1 MTSPT
6 EEAARLDAIVRNAL
20 AQHGH
25 LGVDVS
31 SLAADDDLYVVG
43 LTSHATINVMIAV
56 EDATG
61 AQFPEYLLRRATFV
75 SIDAIARAAA
85 ESARIG

>member
-6 EEAARLDAIVRNAL
+6 DEAGRLEEIVRDAL
-20 AQHGH
+20 SKHGH
-25 LGVDVS
+25 LGVNVG

-61 AQFPEYLLRRATFV
+61 VQFPEYLLRRATFV
-75 SIDAIARAAA
+75 SISAIAHAAA
-85 ESARIG
+85 ESARKS

>member
-1 MTSPT
+1 MSIPF
-6 EEAARLDAIVRNAL
+6 EGAATVDAIVRNAL
-20 AQHGH
+20 AKHGH
-25 LGVDVS
+25 LAVDVG
-31 SLAADDDLYVVG
+31 SLSADDDLYVVG

-61 AQFPEYLLRRATFV
+61 AQFPEHLLRRATFV

-85 ESARIG
+85 ESAGMS

>member
-1 MTSPT
+1 VTSPI
-6 EEAARLDAIVRNAL
+6 EAAARLEEIVRDAL
-20 AQHGH
+20 SRHGH
-25 LGVDVS
+25 LAVDVG
-31 SLAADDDLYVVG
+31 SLASDDDLYVVG

-85 ESARIG
+85 ESARMS